1 MKEFV
6 AEALQVTDEETVL
19 NEIMTLYGQDILQL
33 VYSYVKNH
41 AVAEDLTQEIFV
53 KCYRSLHTY
62 EQKAS
67 LRTWLW
73 RIAINHCK
81 DYLRSW
87 HYRKMQLTE
96 MSFFSS
102 KATTDTPEDEM
113 IQQDE
118 DATLSEAVLT
128 LPLKYREVV
137 YLFYFEERSIKEIEE
152 MTGVKQGT
160 IKTRLRR
167 AKELLKHQLEE

>member
-102 KATTDTPEDEM
+102 KSTTNTPEEEV
-113 IQQDE
+113 IRHDE
-118 DATLSEAVLT
+118 DAQLSEAVLK
-128 LPLKYREVV
+128 LPVKYREMI
-137 YLFYFEERSIKEIEE
+137 YLFYFEEYSIKEIENI
-152 MTGVKQGT
+152 THVKQGT

-167 AKELLKHQLEE
+167 AKELLKHQLGE